1 MEPSLR
7 SSHPRTTECKLRRT
21 DAALHDTTKRF
32 VESLS
37 EDNRISQFADVNY
50 ASKKLAKDTWYWL
63 ETVGGGRSGYL
74 VCLPNQPIVWMDE
87 QFKQSY
93 RIQMRISSS
102 VYQKA
107 SVFIASLNKTD
118 GLLRLEDCW
127 QIAGKS
133 LLKKSFT
140 KRWEELLDFY
150 ATGFKADT
158 LLQQGLRIEVAEYK
172 SLKAILTWTPVPSM
186 MLAQGE
192 TYPRRLR
199 VQFSTD
205 GKRLEHRPSNTAP
218 RFEVDE
224 TSTVV
229 QVVQIQEPPLTDSS
243 VARAIAHEE
252 YPDTYNLWIGGQ
264 QKGYAAVQDLD
275 LSRQLR
281 IATKEKREILVK
293 VEWNEEFKM
302 YEILSQV

>member
-7 SSHPRTTECKLRRT
+7 SSHIRVTECILRRPEP
-21 DAALHDTTKRF
+21 AVHETTKRF

-37 EDNRISQFADVNY
+37 DDNRISQYADVAY
-50 ASKKLAKDTWYWL
+50 ASKKLSKDTWYWL
-63 ETVGGGRSGYL
+63 DPVKGGRSGYL

-87 QFKQSY
+87 QFKQSFK
-93 RIQMRISSS
+93 IPMRVSASI
-102 VYQKA
+102 YQKK

-118 GLLRLEDCW
+118 GLLRLEDAW
-127 QIAGKS
+127 VVSGKS
-133 LLKKSFT
+133 FFNEPFS
-140 KRWEELLDFY
+140 KRWDELLDFY
-150 ATGFKADT
+150 STAYRYDT
-158 LLQQGLRIEVAEYK
+158 HLQKGLRIEVATYTP
-172 SLKAILTWTPVPSM
+172 LTSAKGWTPVPSM
-186 MLAQGE
+186 MIAQGE

-199 VQFSTD
+199 I
-205 GKRLEHRPSNTAP
+205 
-218 RFEVDE
+218 
-224 TSTVV
+224 
-229 QVVQIQEPPLTDSS
+229 QIQNEEKKPFVKLQDAPKFVEEESIPEATPTPPD
-243 VARAIAHEE
+243 VARAVAHEE

-281 IATKEKREILVK
+281 AATKERKEILVK